1 MTWQRRLWKQLQ
13 VRCLTS
19 SSSHPPKTYFLTFD
33 DKEKRI
39 FKYNTMYLAFFPLI
53 HSLGILQTSSWPSLT
68 SLIFL
73 CQARHAQTNSR
84 SKCLEIYFIRGLSV
98 LELFQFIKSVGENLT
113 QILPCSVTAT
123 SSQKEHLCV
132 IWRVAGQQV
141 WDVNVSHYTHNNWPK
156 NPSRWLTPYAVAP
169 FLPLFISFPLLPWQQ
184 RGRLGP
190 ATKAT
195 ITQANYNLESHGC
208 MMESPSNQPREV
220 EIVLKER
227 RERKSHPVGMQPM
240 DTPQYQPIIACF
252 RYAWCSCLA
261 TATVPREG
269 RGRWDWFG
277 ILALQLVSIA
287 ENNQPITI
295 FWYLS

>member
-53 HSLGILQTSSWPSLT
+53 HLWEYCKQAAGLLWHLSSFS
-68 SLIFL
+68 
-73 CQARHAQTNSR
+73 ARQDSAQTNSR

-98 LELFQFIKSVGENLT
+98 LELFQFIKSVGENITKSCLV
-113 QILPCSVTAT
+113 SVPAT

-141 WDVNVSHYTHNNWPK
+141 WDINVSHYTHNNWPK

-169 FLPLFISFPLLPWQQ
+169 FLPLFISFPLLPYDSSEA
-184 RGRLGP
+184 GLD
-190 ATKAT
+190 
-195 ITQANYNLESHGC
+195 L
-208 MMESPSNQPREV
+208 QPR
-220 EIVLKER
+220 
-227 RERKSHPVGMQPM
+227 QP
-240 DTPQYQPIIACF
+240 
-252 RYAWCSCLA
+252 
-261 TATVPREG
+261 
-269 RGRWDWFG
+269 
-277 ILALQLVSIA
+277 
-287 ENNQPITI
+287 
-295 FWYLS
+295 

>member
-53 HSLGILQTSSWPSLT
+53 HLWEYCKQAAGLLWLSHLSLPGKTCTDKQQVKGALRFILLEVYLSWALSIYKNQLDENIT
-68 SLIFL
+68 KS
-73 CQARHAQTNSR
+73 
-84 SKCLEIYFIRGLSV
+84 CLVSM
-98 LELFQFIKSVGENLT
+98 
-113 QILPCSVTAT
+113 PAT
-123 SSQKEHLCV
+123 SAQKGISVSLKSG
-132 IWRVAGQQV
+132 GQQV

-169 FLPLFISFPLLPWQQ
+169 PS
-184 RGRLGP
+184 
-190 ATKAT
+190 
-195 ITQANYNLESHGC
+195 
-208 MMESPSNQPREV
+208 SPSLFPSLSCRMTAARQAWTCNQGNHNTGPIITWRVMDAWWSRLATSRERV

-227 RERKSHPVGMQPM
+227 RERRKSHPVGMQPM

-261 TATVPREG
+261 TVTVPREG
-269 RGRWDWFG
+269 RGRVDWFG

-287 ENNQPITI
+287 EK
-295 FWYLS
+295 